1 MEKTNFRYSKP
12 EDFTAGLPEFA
23 TIDVSFISLSLILP
37 VLKTILI
44 PGGDVMALVKP
55 QFEAGKENVGKKGLL
70 EIQKYILRYSKKRRK
85 WLLILGLS

>member
-12 EDFTAGLPEFA
+12 EDFSEGLPDFA

-44 PGGDVMALVKP
+44 PGGDVMAL
-55 QFEAGKENVGKKGLL
+55 
-70 EIQKYILRYSKKRRK
+70 S
-85 WLLILGLS
+85 